1 MTSEVTKALARERAD
16 AVRRLA
22 DLEQLHLRIVDASR
36 DDNADDEHDTE
47 GQTIAWDR
55 AQNSALVDATKE
67 RIAEID
73 RATKRFEDGWDGSC
87 AACGA
92 PIPHERLLAR
102 PTATRC
108 VACA

>member
-1 MTSEVTKALARERAD
+1 MASEITDALARERSD

-22 DLEQLHLRIVDASR
+22 DLEQLHLRMVDASR

-55 AQNSALVDATKE
+55 AQNSALVDATRE

-73 RATKRFEDGWDGSC
+73 AATARFADGWDG
-87 AACGA
+87 ACEVCGR
-92 PIPHERLLAR
+92 PIPHERLMAR

-108 VACA
+108 VSCA